1 MEDRERE
8 REVDNAARDR
18 IHTAIAFVVVTTVTI
33 FMSVVA
39 VQAILK
45 YDFKKAEARF
55 FEGFDYSFSPELW
68 ERVPDLYIYPWSEY
82 HKHST
87 RELSQEQGEFLRGK
101 RVAECMVDMVNY
113 DEVLIGD
120 KESAASLL
128 YEEGRRLLTEDDREY
143 YVWNKVQIVGIFL
156 FGMANMKG
164 EIFSFHYVTDM
175 ECDEEEAVQYVMENF
190 ENQEEDYYSLEQELN
205 AFSSNRTLFI
215 KNINKKLIEYENLD
229 TTIFYKDIDLD
240 KKPTI
245 NEENGSVVL
254 IYLSKTKTDYFVFLY
269 LDCKTKKVSGYH
281 LMLY

>member
-101 RVAECMVDMVNY
+101 
-113 DEVLIGD
+113 
-120 KESAASLL
+120 
-128 YEEGRRLLTEDDREY
+128 
-143 YVWNKVQIVGIFL
+143 
-156 FGMANMKG
+156 
-164 EIFSFHYVTDM
+164 
-175 ECDEEEAVQYVMENF
+175 
-190 ENQEEDYYSLEQELN
+190 
-205 AFSSNRTLFI
+205 
-215 KNINKKLIEYENLD
+215 
-229 TTIFYKDIDLD
+229 
-240 KKPTI
+240 
-245 NEENGSVVL
+245 
-254 IYLSKTKTDYFVFLY
+254 
-269 LDCKTKKVSGYH
+269 
-281 LMLY
+281 